1 MFMFRKFDQVFFLL
15 SILFTKLAGCWL
27 FYYCFS
33 LCYHRCFF
41 TLSFTFNTSISF
53 TLSQSVKII
62 SFYDPF
68 CFIEFSF
75 IDMCK
80 CVNTKYNKW
89 WIFLEAIFLKCV
101 FFFYNGD
108 DLILTC
114 HSIYMYCKKAKVH
127 V

>member
-1 MFMFRKFDQVFFLL
+1 MLTF
-15 SILFTKLAGCWL
+15 

-68 CFIEFSF
+68 FVLLSF
-75 IDMCK
+75 LLLI
-80 CVNTKYNKW
+80 CVNTKSNKW
-89 WIFLEAIFLKCV
+89 WSFLETIFFS
-101 FFFYNGD
+101 FFFYNRD
-108 DLILTC
+108 DLILLC
-114 HSIYMYCKKAKVH
+114 LNIHHKEANIVYMCNPFKKLQKALQLFRRF
-127 V
+127 